1 MGHDP
6 KILNTATGFSQHNPI
21 RNKNNST
28 LFREWGGKKMKKN
41 WQLILL
47 SILLAMTALM
57 QTISAQGSDEFL
69 IDTGRHLTFTHLSI
83 EDGLSQNAV
92 WNILQDRLGFIWI
105 GTQDGLNRYD
115 GYEFKVY
122 RNDPDDTTGLSDN
135 DITALYEDR
144 SGTLWVGTKSGGLN
158 QFDRT
163 TGHFVHYLHD
173 PNDPHSLSHNNVLTI
188 YEDQSGL
195 LWIGTRGGG
204 LNRFNRDTEQF
215 APYQHDPDNPNSLSH
230 DTVSSIAEDQSG
242 FLWIATQ
249 GGGLNRFDPRSNQ
262 VDTGDFV
269 RYRHDPNN
277 PNSLSD
283 DRVWSIYFDSAGIL
297 WLGTEKGGLNR
308 FDPHTS
314 EGGAFTHYRH
324 DPLEATSISHNQIR
338 AITEDAAGD
347 LWLGT
352 FGGGLNKFDRET
364 EVFLTYRHNP
374 DDPGSLSHN
383 SVGSVYFDR
392 AGTLWVGTVGK
403 GINLFDPHTQ
413 QFVHIRTKP
422 GNPNSLSYDFVMGVY
437 EDSEG
442 ILWLGTVGG
451 GVNAYD
457 RKTGI
462 FTHYKADPDAPG
474 SINANRVWTIT
485 EDQAGTLWMGTYGG
499 GLNKFDRETQTFT
512 HYTHDPENPNSLSY
526 NIIIW
531 TVYTDRQ
538 GIIWIGTYGGGLD
551 AFDPATETFTHYTAN
566 RDDPESLSHNVIKA
580 LFEDQSGTL
589 WVGTD
594 NGLNRFDRET
604 HTFTHYRA
612 NPDNPR
618 SLSNDRIKAIQQDR
632 TGALWIGTGSGLNR
646 LNRTND
652 TFTHYYEKD
661 GLPNDVIYGI
671 LEDNNG
677 NLWLSTNRGLSRFNP
692 RTETFKNYD
701 VRDGLQGNE
710 FNAGAFYKSARGE
723 MFFGGV
729 HGVSAFY
736 PEHIHNNPYVP
747 PVVLTDFQIF
757 NKSVSIGENSPL
769 SKAVSEIEDIVLSYK
784 DTVFSF
790 EFAALNYIIPE
801 KNRYAYIMEGID
813 KEWVYPEDRRFATYT
828 NLDPGHYTFRVKGAN
843 NDGVWNETGVSI
855 QLTMIPPWWQTWW
868 AYMFYIFVI
877 LAFILF
883 FLTNQRN
890 KLERQRKIATQ
901 EREAAEIMKKA
912 KEDAEQANR
921 SKSEFLANMS
931 HELRTPMHH
940 ILSYS
945 QLGIKRINTPEG
957 KTLKCFENIISASN
971 RLMVLIEN
979 LFDLSRLEAGK
990 MVYSYEENDVFRMIN
1005 DSISKF
1011 SQQLEEKELSIVMDQ
1026 PDVSYKIV
1034 CDHTRIK
1041 QVIQNLLSN
1050 SIKFTPKNKEIAV
1063 LLSKKKSSLSV
1074 SIKDEGPGVPDDE
1087 LEFIFDGFSQSSKT
1101 KTGAGGTG
1109 LGLAICKEIIEA
1121 HQGRIWAENNPEGG
1135 TTFSFMLPY
1144 EQETE

>member
-1 MGHDP
+1 M
-6 KILNTATGFSQHNPI
+6 
-21 RNKNNST
+21 
-28 LFREWGGKKMKKN
+28 EKN
-41 WQLILL
+41 WQVILL

-57 QTISAQGSDEFL
+57 QVTSAQGGDEFR
-69 IDTGRHLTFTHLSI
+69 IDTGRRLTFTHLSI
-83 EDGLSQNAV
+83 EDGLSQNTALK
-92 WNILQDRLGFIWI
+92 ILQDHLGFIWI

-122 RNDPDDTTGLSDN
+122 RYDPDDTTGLSDN
-135 DITALYEDR
+135 DISALYEDR

-163 TGHFVHYLHD
+163 TGHFTHYRHD

-204 LNRFNRDTEQF
+204 LNKFNRDTEQF
-215 APYQHDPDNPNSLSH
+215 APYQHDPNNPNSLSH
-230 DTVSSIAEDQSG
+230 DAVSSIAEDQSG
-242 FLWIATQ
+242 FLWIATE
-249 GGGLNRFDPRSNQ
+249 GGGLNRFDSRLNQ
-262 VDTGDFV
+262 MDSGDFV

-283 DRVWSIYFDSAGIL
+283 DNVWSIYLDSAGIL
-297 WLGTEKGGLNR
+297 WVGTEKGGLNR
-308 FDPHTS
+308 FDPHADEVS
-314 EGGAFTHYRH
+314 AFTHYRH
-324 DPLEATSISHNQIR
+324 DPLEATSINHNQIT

-352 FGGGLNKFDRET
+352 LGGGLDKFDREA
-364 EVFLTYRHNP
+364 ENFLTYRHNP

-383 SVGSVYFDR
+383 IVASVYFDR

-413 QFVHIRTKP
+413 QFGHIRTEP
-422 GNPNSLSYDFVMGVY
+422 GNPNSLSYDFVMGVH

-442 ILWLGTVGG
+442 ILWLGTAGG

-457 RKTGI
+457 RNTGI

-526 NIIIW
+526 NVLIW

-566 RDDPESLSHNVIKA
+566 PDDPESLSHNVIKA
-580 LFEDQSGTL
+580 LFEDRSGTL

-594 NGLNRFDRET
+594 DGLNRFDRET

-612 NPDNPR
+612 NLDNPH

-632 TGALWIGTGSGLNR
+632 TGTLWIGTGSGLNR
-646 LNRTND
+646 LNRTDD

-701 VRDGLQGNE
+701 VRDGLPGNE

-729 HGVSAFY
+729 YGVSAFY
-736 PEHIHNNPYVP
+736 PEHIRNNLYVP
-747 PVVLTDFQIF
+747 PIVLTDFQIF
-757 NKSVSIGENSPL
+757 NKSVSNGENSPL
-769 SKAVSEIEDIVLSYK
+769 SQAVSEIEDIVLSYK

-790 EFAALNYIIPE
+790 EFAALNYIVPE

-828 NLDPGHYTFRVKGAN
+828 NLDPGPYTFRVKGAN
-843 NDGVWNETGVSI
+843 NDGVWNEEGLSVKVTI
-855 QLTMIPPWWQTWW
+855 TPPWWETWW
-868 AYMFYIFVI
+868 FKVFIMLLSICIVYGGFYWRMRII
-877 LAFILF
+877 KA
-883 FLTNQRN
+883 Q
-890 KLERQRKIATQ
+890 
-901 EREAAEIMKKA
+901 KK
-912 KEDAEQANR
+912 Q
-921 SKSEFLANMS
+921 
-931 HELRTPMHH
+931 
-940 ILSYS
+940 
-945 QLGIKRINTPEG
+945 
-957 KTLKCFENIISASN
+957 
-971 RLMVLIEN
+971 
-979 LFDLSRLEAGK
+979 LEAQVNERTEQLNSTNLKLGK
-990 MVYSYEENDVFRMIN
+990 EVDEHQNT
-1005 DSISKF
+1005 
-1011 SQQLEEKELSIVMDQ
+1011 IV
-1026 PDVSYKIV
+1026 K
-1034 CDHTRIK
+1034 
-1041 QVIQNLLSN
+1041 L
-1050 SIKFTPKNKEIAV
+1050 
-1063 LLSKKKSSLSV
+1063 KSSLKE
-1074 SIKDEGPGVPDDE
+1074 IKTLSGLLPICSHCKKIRDDKGYWKQIDVYIQKHSEAQFTHGMCPECSDE
-1087 LEFIFDGFSQSSKT
+1087 LYG
-1101 KTGAGGTG
+1101 
-1109 LGLAICKEIIEA
+1109 KEAWYIKMK
-1121 HQGRIWAENNPEGG
+1121 NKK
-1135 TTFSFMLPY
+1135 L
-1144 EQETE
+1144 

>member
-1 MGHDP
+1 MNL
-6 KILNTATGFSQHNPI
+6 KKFLNYRLSI
-21 RNKNNST
+21 VLESV
-28 LFREWGGKKMKKN
+28 KKMKKKL
-41 WQLILL
+41 QTILL
-47 SILLAMTALM
+47 STLLAMTALM
-57 QTISAQGSDEFL
+57 QAISAQGGDEFL
-69 IDTGRHLTFTHLSI
+69 IDTGRRLTFTHLSI
-83 EDGLSQNAV
+83 EDGLSQNAA
-92 WNILQDRLGFIWI
+92 WKILQDRLGFIWI

-122 RNDPDDTTGLSDN
+122 RYDPDDTTGLSDN

-163 TGHFVHYLHD
+163 TGHFAHYRHD

-195 LWIGTRGGG
+195 LWIGTKGGG
-204 LNRFNRDTEQF
+204 LNKFNRETEQF
-215 APYQHDPDNPNSLSH
+215 TPYQHDPDNPNSLSH
-230 DTVSSIAEDQSG
+230 DNVSSIAEDQSG
-242 FLWIATQ
+242 FLWIATN
-249 GGGLNRFDPRSNQ
+249 GGGLNRFAPRSNQ
-262 VDTGDFV
+262 VDNGDFV

-283 DRVWSIYFDSAGIL
+283 DNVWSIYLDSVGTL

-308 FDPHTS
+308 FDSHTDES
-314 EGGAFTHYRH
+314 GAFTHYRH
-324 DPLEATSISHNQIR
+324 DPLEATSISNNAIT

-352 FGGGLNKFDRET
+352 LGSGLNKFDRET
-364 EVFLTYRHNP
+364 EIFLTYRHNP

-383 SVGSVYFDR
+383 IVASVYFDR

-413 QFVHIRTKP
+413 QFVHIRTEP

-442 ILWLGTVGG
+442 ILWLGTAGG

-462 FTHYKADPDAPG
+462 FTHYKSDPDAPG

-526 NIIIW
+526 NVIVW

-551 AFDPATETFTHYTAN
+551 AFDPATETFTHYTTN
-566 RDDPESLSHNVIKA
+566 PDDPESLSHNVIKA

-594 NGLNRFDRET
+594 DGLNRFNRDT

-612 NPDNPR
+612 DPDNPR

-646 LNRTND
+646 LNRTDD

-671 LEDNNG
+671 LEDNIG

-729 HGVSAFY
+729 QGVSAFY
-736 PEHIHNNPYVP
+736 PEHIRNNPYVP

-757 NKSVSIGENSPL
+757 NQSVSIGENSPL
-769 SKAVSEIEDIVLSYK
+769 SQAVSEIEDIVLSYK

-790 EFAALNYIIPE
+790 EFVALNYIVPE

-843 NDGVWNETGVSI
+843 NDGVWNEEGLSVKVTI
-855 QLTMIPPWWQTWW
+855 IPPWWETWW
-868 AYMFYIFVI
+868 FKIFIMLLFICIVYGGFYWRVRII
-877 LAFILF
+877 KA
-883 FLTNQRN
+883 Q
-890 KLERQRKIATQ
+890 
-901 EREAAEIMKKA
+901 KK
-912 KEDAEQANR
+912 
-921 SKSEFLANMS
+921 
-931 HELRTPMHH
+931 
-940 ILSYS
+940 
-945 QLGIKRINTPEG
+945 
-957 KTLKCFENIISASN
+957 
-971 RLMVLIEN
+971 
-979 LFDLSRLEAGK
+979 RLEAQVNERTEQLNSTNLKLGK
-990 MVYSYEENDVFRMIN
+990 EVDEHQNTIVKLKSTLKEVKTLSGLLPICANCKKIRDDKGYWNNLESYIQKH
-1005 DSISKF
+1005 S
-1011 SQQLEEKELSIVMDQ
+1011 
-1026 PDVSYKIV
+1026 DVSFSHGMCIDCSDELYGNEDWYI
-1034 CDHTRIK
+1034 
-1041 QVIQNLLSN
+1041 NM
-1050 SIKFTPKNKEIAV
+1050 
-1063 LLSKKKSSLSV
+1063 KKKN
-1074 SIKDEGPGVPDDE
+1074 GVE
-1087 LEFIFDGFSQSSKT
+1087 
-1101 KTGAGGTG
+1101 
-1109 LGLAICKEIIEA
+1109 
-1121 HQGRIWAENNPEGG
+1121 
-1135 TTFSFMLPY
+1135 
-1144 EQETE
+1144 